1 MTPRILRRLFWRYNL
16 GMRFRSLVGCVLLMA
31 GVCSPQEKT
40 AQPGPA
46 SVTVPAAIDHNRVI
60 IDAAVALA
68 NGSTERVHAWVDNGN
83 PELNLSRRLA
93 TAMGLAVACND
104 HECSSPPPSAV
115 IVGGMKISL
124 AGVKEA
130 KIPLKPVDAATVLAP
145 GVDAEINIPASV
157 LRHYDVLIDFP
168 GHKFSI
174 GEPGSI
180 HFRGPAGK
188 VEINP
193 DNGLIQVPSKIENKK
208 YNLALDLGSCISFIS
223 DEVFDR
229 LATAHPDWPHMTGA
243 VGPANM
249 WGLDE
254 EPKWKLMRVDRV
266 QYGPLFLANVAVVEF
281 PKDRMDYFSKRAGIP
296 TAGLLGSNVLLNYR
310 VGLDYAHSTVYFEF
324 GRMFNF
330 PDFDVIGVI
339 LRPEDD
345 GRYTILGIADFDGKP
360 SVPTGPDGV
369 LVGDQLVAVDDI
381 PVHGSTM
388 GQVWKMLGG
397 TPGQERKLTIERA
410 GKEFSFGATVQHFL
424 AELPDEPAG
433 KRRR

>member
-1 MTPRILRRLFWRYNL
+1 M
-16 GMRFRSLVGCVLLMA
+16 VLLS
-31 GVCSPQEKT
+31 GVCTPQEKT
-40 AQPGPA
+40 AQAGPA
-46 SVTVPAAIDHNRVI
+46 SATVPAVIDHNRVI
-60 IDAAVALA
+60 IDAEVPLP
-68 NGSTERVHAWVDNGN
+68 NGSTQRVRAWVDNGN
-83 PELNLSRRLA
+83 PDLNLSRRLA
-93 TAMGLAVACND
+93 MAMGLSVTCDD
-104 HECSSPPPSAV
+104 HECSAPPPHTMT
-115 IVGGMKISL
+115 IGGMTISL

-130 KIPLKPVDAATVLAP
+130 KIPLKPVNAASVLAP
-145 GVDAEINIPASV
+145 GIDAEVNIPAAV

-174 GEPGSI
+174 GEPGSLQ
-180 HFRGPAGK
+180 FRGPAGK

-193 DNGLIQVPSKIENKK
+193 DSGLIQVPSKIENKK
-208 YNLALDLGSCISFIS
+208 YNLALDIGSCISFIS
-223 DEVFDR
+223 DELFDR

-254 EPKWKLMRVDRV
+254 EPKWKLMRLDRV

-296 TAGLLGSNVLLNYR
+296 TAGLLGTNVLLNYR
-310 VGLDYAHSTVYFEF
+310 VGIDYAHSTVYFEF

-330 PDFDVIGVI
+330 PDFDVIGLI

-345 GRYTILGIADFDGKP
+345 GRYTILGVADIDGKP

-369 LVGDQLVAVDDI
+369 QPGDHLVAVDDI
-381 PVHGSTM
+381 PVRGSTM

-397 TPGQERKLTIERA
+397 TPGQERKLMIERA
-410 GKEFSFGATVQHFL
+410 GKEFSVGGAVQHFL

-433 KRRR
+433 KKKK

>member
-1 MTPRILRRLFWRYNL
+1 MSGI
-16 GMRFRSLVGCVLLMA
+16 CA
-31 GVCSPQEKT
+31 PQDKSG
-40 AQPGPA
+40 QQVPA

-60 IDAAVALA
+60 IDAEVPLA
-68 NGSTERVHAWVDNGN
+68 NGSTGRVHAWVDNGN

-93 TAMGLAVACND
+93 TAMGLAIKCDD
-104 HECSSPPPSAV
+104 HECSSPPPSAM
-115 IVGGMKISL
+115 IIGGMKISL

-130 KIPLKPVDAATVLAP
+130 QIPLKPVNAASVMAP
-145 GVDAEINIPASV
+145 GIDAEINIPATV
-157 LRHYDVLIDFP
+157 LRQYDVLIDFP

-180 HFRGPAGK
+180 HFRGPGGK

-193 DNGLIQVPSKIENKK
+193 ENGLIQVPSKIENKK
-208 YNLALDLGSCISFIS
+208 YNLALDVGSSISFLS
-223 DEVFDR
+223 DEVFER
-229 LATAHPDWPHMTGA
+229 LATAHADWPHMTGA

-296 TAGLLGSNVLLNYR
+296 TAGLVGSNVLLNYR
-310 VGLDYAHSTVYFEF
+310 VGLDYSHSTVYFEF

-330 PDFDVIGVI
+330 PDFDVIGLT

-345 GRYTILGIADFDGKP
+345 GRYTILGVADIDGKA
-360 SVPTGPDGV
+360 SVPTGADGV
-369 LVGDQLVAVDDI
+369 QAGDHLVAVDDI
-381 PVHGSTM
+381 PVRGSTM

-397 TPGQERKLTIERA
+397 TPGQDRKLTIERA
-410 GKEFSFGATVQHFL
+410 GKEFSINGTVQHFL
-424 AELPDEPAG
+424 AELPDEPEG